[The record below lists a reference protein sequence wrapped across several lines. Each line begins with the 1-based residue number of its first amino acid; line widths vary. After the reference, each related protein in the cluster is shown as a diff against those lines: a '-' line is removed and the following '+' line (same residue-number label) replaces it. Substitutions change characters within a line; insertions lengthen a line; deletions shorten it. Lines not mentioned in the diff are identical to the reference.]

1 MKNSENINIQIQY
14 GKRNLKEILAELL
27 KQKYIEYITINQN
40 SLFRADTINLNK
52 LFTPKEGE

>member
-27 KQKYIEYITINQN
+27 KQEYIEYITINQ
-40 SLFRADTINLNK
+40 K
-52 LFTPKEGE
+52 